1 VNRGLRTGMVVVFV
15 VAAPLAVYHH
25 VRIFTTLLNSSIP
38 PVGYVRHADI
48 AYGDDRSHRLDVYVP
63 QGAKRSPVVIFWH
76 GGMWMRGSKDEVRFV
91 GAALARSGY
100 VAVVPNYRLH
110 PQVRHPAF
118 VKDGARAVGW
128 VRESISKFN
137 GDRNSIFLMGHS
149 AGAYIATMLAFD
161 REFLPN
167 EGTSTQCIRG
177 VIGLSG
183 PYTLERSSIFIDS
196 IFGNSP
202 GIGWRPVD
210 VVSDQSP
217 PTLLLHGQADSIV
230 WVGEAEALANRLKAH
245 AVPTE
250 LKTYPDRSHQ
260 DLLIAWWRPLQ
271 FRIPVRQ
278 DVERFIELHVDDAS
292 SRPACIS

>member
-1 VNRGLRTGMVVVFV
+1 MVALFV

-25 VRIFTTLLNSSIP
+25 VRIFTTLLNSSILP
-38 PVGYVRHADI
+38 IGYVRHAEI
-48 AYGDDRSHRLDVYVP
+48 AYGDDPSHRLDVYVP

-76 GGMWMRGSKDEVRFV
+76 GGMWMRGSRDEVRFV
-91 GAALARSGY
+91 GAALAQSGH

-118 VKDGARAVGW
+118 VEDGARAVAW

-137 GDRNSIFLMGHS
+137 GDGHSIFLMGHS

-161 REFLPN
+161 QEFLRN
-167 EGTSTQCIRG
+167 AGTSTQCIRG

-183 PYTLERSSIFIDS
+183 TYTLERPSIFINS
-196 IFGNSP
+196 IFGKPS
-202 GIGWRPVD
+202 GIAWRPVD

-217 PTLLLHGQADSIV
+217 PTLLLHGQADNIV

-250 LKTYPDRSHQ
+250 LKTYSDRSHQ
-260 DLLIAWWRPLQ
+260 DLLIAWWRPLR
-271 FRIPVRQ
+271 FRAPVRQ
-278 DVERFIELHVDDAS
+278 DVQRFIELHVDDPK
-292 SRPACIS
+292 SRPACNS